1 LKGDYAKLTSVN
13 KKALAVSL
21 VCIMLFSSA
30 ILQIAAA
37 SSAKNGKILLWEDFE
52 NKRNLNNVWS
62 FVTTPGSDIPGV
74 VSPGIPWTVIADSAN
89 AGNHVL
95 QAKFVEARG
104 RAAFAGDTRWKDYT
118 LEARTITSDSYMG
131 LIVYADSAGK
141 NYYDCYVSPNSPG
154 GLVEMYK
161 HTDGIWGRTL
171 VKEVYSDYYITAQ
184 DTVDLKIKVTN
195 LAEGTLIQFFFK
207 LSGAAQYPATPQGEF
222 KDVDSPFTSGRI
234 GLLYYGTYS
243 STEASY
249 ELFDN
254 VIVTAES

>member
-1 LKGDYAKLTSVN
+1 MSVN
-13 KKALAVSL
+13 KKTLAVSL
-21 VCIMLFSSA
+21 TCLMLVSTA
-30 ILQIAAA
+30 MMQLACAAP
-37 SSAKNGKILLWEDFE
+37 AKNSKILLWEDFE
-52 NKRNLNNVWS
+52 NNRNLKNVWS

-74 VSPGIPWTVIADSAN
+74 VAPGLPWTVIPDSAN

-95 QAKFVEARG
+95 EAQYVEARG

-118 LEARTITSDSYMG
+118 LEARTITTDSYMG
-131 LIVYADSAGK
+131 IIVYADSTGK

-171 VKEVYSDYYITAQ
+171 VKEVYSDYYITGQ
-184 DTVDLKIKVTN
+184 DWIDLKIKVTN
-195 LAEGTLIQFFFK
+195 SVDGTLIQFFFK
-207 LSGAAQYPATPQGEF
+207 LSGAEQYPATPQGEF
-222 KDVDSPFTSGRI
+222 LDVDSPFTQGRI

-243 STEASY
+243 STADSY

-254 VIVTAES
+254 VVVTANS